1 MLADVGPVRPAV
13 RLRPPVAAPAEE
25 PARRVII
32 RDLSDTETLTAVQGQ
47 VENLTRGL
55 PDIQIDELPLPMQ
68 QHTIGVPRRW
78 TRLLRMIAQTVA
90 YYQEHH

>member
-1 MLADVGPVRPAV
+1 MLADVGPVRPAF
-13 RLRPPVAAPAEE
+13 RPRPPVTVPAEE

-55 PDIQIDELPLPMQ
+55 PDVQVDELPLLMQ
-68 QHTIGVPRRW
+68 QHTIGVP
-78 TRLLRMIAQTVA
+78 TR
-90 YYQEHH
+90 

>member
-1 MLADVGPVRPAV
+1 MLADVGPVRPAF
-13 RLRPPVAAPAEE
+13 RLRPPVTVPAEE

-55 PDIQIDELPLPMQ
+55 PDVQVDELPLPMQ

-78 TRLLRMIAQTVA
+78 TRLLCMIAHTVA
-90 YYQEHH
+90 YYEEHH